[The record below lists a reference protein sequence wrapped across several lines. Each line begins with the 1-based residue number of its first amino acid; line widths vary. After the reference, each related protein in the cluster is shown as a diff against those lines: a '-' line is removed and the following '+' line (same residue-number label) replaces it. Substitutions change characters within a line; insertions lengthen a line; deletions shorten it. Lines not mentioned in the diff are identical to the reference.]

1 MMEFYEYYKNSKEGG
16 EKPVDVD
23 DIDVHVIDN

>member
-1 MMEFYEYYKNSKEGG
+1 MMEFYQYYKNSKE